1 MLFIALATSNGLFIL
16 EDNIITCFKDKIMLF
31 IALATLNRLFVLKN
45 YIIFNIINYKNYN

>member
-1 MLFIALATSNGLFIL
+1 
-16 EDNIITCFKDKIMLF
+16 MLF